1 MSNMFNFVSLNQILM
16 KLTFLGH
23 AGFQLETKGYS
34 IIFDPFISPNPAASS
49 IDVDALKCDFLILT
63 HGHADHIADV
73 ERIAANNPNLTLI
86 SNFEIVTFYSTKGI
100 NGHGMNHGGK
110 YRFDFGTIKLVNA
123 VHSSG
128 FPDGS
133 YAGNPAGV
141 VIWNEEGCLYHAGD
155 TALTRDMELI
165 PMTCPPLDICIL
177 PIGDNF
183 TMGYEDALIA
193 AQMVKCDFVVA
204 CHFNTFP
211 VIEVDESH
219 VRNHFE
225 SSNKRIVI
233 PAIGQ
238 SIQL

>member
-1 MSNMFNFVSLNQILM
+1 MINFAGLNLILM

-23 AGFQLETKGYS
+23 AGFQLETKGCT
-34 IIFDPFISPNPAASS
+34 IVFDPFISPNPAASN
-49 IDVDALKCDFLILT
+49 IDVDAIECDFLVLT
-63 HGHADHIADV
+63 HGHADHVADV
-73 ERIAANNPNLTLI
+73 EKIASNNPNLTLI
-86 SNFEIVTFYSTKGI
+86 SNYEVATFYGSKGI

-110 YRFDFGTIKLVNA
+110 FQFKFGTLKLVNA
-123 VHSSG
+123 VHSSS

-141 VIWNEEGCLYHAGD
+141 VIWNDEGCLYHAGD

-165 PMTCPPLDICIL
+165 PMTCPPVHICIL

-193 AQMVKCDFVVA
+193 AQMVSCNFIVA

-211 VIEVDESH
+211 AIEVNESL

-225 SSNKRIVI
+225 SNNKRIVI

-238 SIQL
+238 TIQL